1 MSLKKRIFPLM
12 ILVVVVVFGIKSYDF
27 AKGLD
32 AIQAPNDIA
41 AELNEIESA
50 AGQESADPA
59 SEEVVEPV
67 EQDLT
72 GVPYTGEEI
81 QLLQMLAERREEL
94 DQRERDIDVREKL
107 LNATEL
113 NIDKK
118 IESLKSIEEQ
128 IRALMEVHDEEER
141 LQIESLVQTYSAMKP
156 ADAAGIFNSLD
167 MDILISIIEKMTPR
181 KAAEILSKM
190 NTSSANEITVELATR
205 KKLPDIEG

>member
-1 MSLKKRIFPLM
+1 MSVKKHTFPILIFA
-12 ILVVVVVFGIKSYDF
+12 IVVIFGIKSYDF
-27 AKGLD
+27 ANGLG
-32 AIQAPNDIA
+32 NDQTNGNIA
-41 AELNEIESA
+41 AQLNAISSA
-50 AGQESADPA
+50 AGQENADQA
-59 SEEVVEPV
+59 AEDINTPV

-81 QLLQMLAERREEL
+81 QLLQRLAERREEL
-94 DQRERDIDVREKL
+94 EQREREMDVREKL

-118 IESLKSIEEQ
+118 IETLKNIEEQ
-128 IRALMEVHDEEER
+128 IRALVETHDEEER

-167 MDILISIIEKMTPR
+167 MDILIAIIEKMTPR

-190 NTSSANEITVELATR
+190 NTSSANQITVELATR
-205 KKLPDIEG
+205 KKLPEIEG